1 MELCGVSVPDG
12 LDGNSFT
19 KLLADPKERSWHEAA
34 YSYFNNGVSV
44 RVPQYRLTRYRDKT
58 KYISELYDYHVDDM
72 ERKNT
77 FECAEKE
84 FVKKLIDV
92 WEKGVCPE
100 KGELP
105 E

>member
-1 MELCGVSVPDG
+1 ME
-12 LDGNSFT
+12 
-19 KLLADPKERSWHEAA
+19 
-34 YSYFNNGVSV
+34 
-44 RVPQYRLTRYRDKT
+44 
-58 KYISELYDYHVDDM
+58 I
-72 ERKNT
+72 KNT

>member
-1 MELCGVSVPDG
+1 MIIMC
-12 LDGNSFT
+12 
-19 KLLADPKERSWHEAA
+19 
-34 YSYFNNGVSV
+34 
-44 RVPQYRLTRYRDKT
+44 
-58 KYISELYDYHVDDM
+58 M